1 MRREED
7 TYFGMPRSTIIS
19 FALHA
24 AIILAAILT
33 LPNTTLQSAS
43 DDDEVSVDFSPL
55 PAQQS
60 DAKGHHAAPHELAI
74 AHIAPKAPTP
84 KVNKPIVAPPPPPP
98 PPPPTPKAAELPK
111 PPQPAPPPPP
121 PQPSLSAAIA
131 PPPPP
136 KTQPK
141 STSTAQQPPLPMPPP
156 PMPPAPDQSVTH
168 QIHVVK
174 TPVPLSKSVLNTLQ
188 FLHTLQKQ
196 DKAPTSVYNPDAG
209 GAPDAGGSATSTSNT
224 GLTMADKNAIAS
236 HVRPCWDI
244 DGEAPN
250 VGQMSVELQVE
261 TDGTGT
267 VHNAVVAPADQDK
280 LTDPI
285 FNAFAQRAIDAVMN
299 VQCATLPLPQSMLG
313 QNQTFAFHFSP

>member
-1 MRREED
+1 M
-7 TYFGMPRSTIIS
+7 YFGMRRSTVIS
-19 FALHA
+19 FTLHA
-24 AIILAAILT
+24 LIILAAILT
-33 LPNTTLQSAS
+33 LPTPSLPPAA
-43 DDDEVSVDFSPL
+43 DDDDSMSVVFSPA
-55 PAQQS
+55 PAMHS

-74 AHIAPKAPTP
+74 EHHAPKAPTP
-84 KVNKPIVAPPPPPP
+84 KVTKPIVQPPPPPP

-111 PPQPAPPPPP
+111 PPQPQPPPPP
-121 PQPSLSAAIA
+121 PAPSLNAAVV

-156 PMPPAPDQSVTH
+156 PMPPAPSQSTTH
-168 QIHVVK
+168 QQHVVK

-196 DKAPTSVYNPDAG
+196 DKPPTSVYNPDAG
-209 GAPDAGGSATSTSNT
+209 GAPDAGGSATSTAET
-224 GLTMADKNAIAS
+224 GLTQADKDAIGN

-250 VGQMSVELQVE
+250 IDQLSVTLQVQ

-267 VHNAVVAPADQDK
+267 VHNAVVAPEDQDK

-285 FNAFAQRAIDAVMN
+285 FYAFAQRAINAVMN

-313 QNQTFAFHFSP
+313 QDQTFEFHFSP